1 MEVPALPGLWTLDE
15 SQAAAQRA
23 CAGDMSKGQQWGGFD
38 LMDKLEE
45 VTHCGMYCSLCAGR
59 RRIPEQA
66 YQLRETLRQE
76 GYDRGYY
83 DIPGLETVFNAFG
96 EGLNLLANQPCPG
109 CCAGGGNPGFAIR
122 ACALERRV
130 YACPLCAEYPCARLA
145 ILKNY
150 PLRAADGQRIHVIG
164 INQWADEQEERAKCG
179 FTYADIR
186 WPE

>member
-1 MEVPALPGLWTLDE
+1 
-15 SQAAAQRA
+15 
-23 CAGDMSKGQQWGGFD
+23 
-38 LMDKLEE
+38 MDRLKE

-83 DIPGLETVFNAFG
+83 DIPGLETVFTAFW

-109 CCAGGGNPGFAIR
+109 CRSGGGTPGCAIR
-122 ACALERRV
+122 ACALERRAF
-130 YACPLCAEYPCARLA
+130 ACPLCAEYPCARLA

-179 FTYADIR
+179 FTYADIF
-186 WPE
+186 WPEET